1 MPKKYLDF
9 KTRARLLVHGAH
21 RRTKIKLETGKDR
34 QSQLQKV
41 RKAFD
46 KATQNYDKGPLVGKD
61 DIDHRNTGR

>member
-1 MPKKYLDF
+1 M
-9 KTRARLLVHGAH
+9 HGAH